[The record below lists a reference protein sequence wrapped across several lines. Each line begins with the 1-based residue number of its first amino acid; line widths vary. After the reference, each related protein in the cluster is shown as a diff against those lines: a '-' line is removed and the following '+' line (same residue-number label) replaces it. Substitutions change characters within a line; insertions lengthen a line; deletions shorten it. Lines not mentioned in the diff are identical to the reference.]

1 MRDNFADIWT
11 DPRLTANLMQPM
23 QPMHPIKQTDIASVF
38 ASYPDAIRGKLL
50 DLRALI
56 FDVAA
61 QTAGVGALEESL
73 KWGEPA
79 YITAAS
85 KSGSTVRIAW
95 KKSKPTQY
103 AMYFNCQTTL
113 VDSFKTMF
121 PTAFKFEGNR
131 ALVFAEHD
139 KVPVEALRICVEMAL
154 TYHAKTHA
162 KTHTKTHTKKRER
175 G

>member
-1 MRDNFADIWT
+1 MHA
-11 DPRLTANLMQPM
+11 
-23 QPMHPIKQTDIASVF
+23 MHPIKPPDIAAVF
-38 ASYPDAIRGKLL
+38 ASYPEPIRGKLL

-61 QTAGVGALEESL
+61 HTAGVGALDESL

-85 KSGSTVRIAW
+85 KSGSTIRIAW
-95 KKSKPTQY
+95 KKAKPTQY

-121 PTAFKFEGNR
+121 PTVFTVEGNR
-131 ALVFAEHD
+131 ALVFSEHD
-139 KVPVEALRICVEMAL
+139 EVPVEALRICIAMAL
-154 TYHAKTHA
+154 TYQSN
-162 KTHTKTHTKKRER
+162 KRAR

>member
-1 MRDNFADIWT
+1 MPTKPPPEVAAT
-11 DPRLTANLMQPM
+11 
-23 QPMHPIKQTDIASVF
+23 F
-38 ASYPDAIRGKLL
+38 ASYPPEIRKRVLKLREL
-50 DLRALI
+50 ML
-56 FDVAA
+56 DVAA
-61 QTAGVGALEESL
+61 CTQGVGELEESL

-95 KKSKPTQY
+95 KKTKPKQY

-131 ALVFAEHD
+131 ALVFEEAHV
-139 KVPVEALRICVEMAL
+139 VPVEALRICVAMAL
-154 TYHAKTHA
+154 TYHQKAHA
-162 KTHTKTHTKKRER
+162 KKREKA
-175 G
+175 